1 MHELTESLLR
11 HGGTLAFAEALVQQL
26 GVPIPVEAMLVLAG
40 SLAAKG
46 LLSPLRMVVA
56 TTAGAVLA
64 DAVWFFVGRRYGDA
78 LLRLVRRLWPSQAT
92 APGGSSSFS
101 RWGLRALLVV
111 RILPGAAQL
120 ILSMAGARRIKI
132 GAFVFY
138 DLAGI
143 VLWASSF
150 FMGGMILHREAEMV
164 LHALSSSTTLLVIA
178 ALLAVVLLY
187 RWSRRARGRS
197 DRATGS
203 LGPAGSQAELQP
215 RVQ

>member
-1 MHELTESLLR
+1 MQALTESLLR
-11 HGGTLAFAEALVQQL
+11 HGGLLAFAEALVQQL

-46 LLSPLRMVVA
+46 LLSPFRVIAA

-64 DAVWFFVGRRYGDA
+64 DAVWYAVGRRYSDA
-78 LLRLVRRLWPSQAT
+78 LLQLLRWLWPARAN
-92 APGGSSSFS
+92 APEGGSRFS
-101 RWGLRALLVV
+101 GWGLRALLVV

-120 ILSMAGARRIKI
+120 IVSLAGARRIRL

-150 FMGGMILHREAEMV
+150 LIGGTILHRQTEML
-164 LHALSSSTTLLVIA
+164 LHALSSSTAWLVVA
-178 ALLAVVLLY
+178 ALLAVVLLW
-187 RWSRRARGRS
+187 RSRRKIGALWSRAAS
-197 DRATGS
+197 P
-203 LGPAGSQAELQP
+203 PA
-215 RVQ
+215 